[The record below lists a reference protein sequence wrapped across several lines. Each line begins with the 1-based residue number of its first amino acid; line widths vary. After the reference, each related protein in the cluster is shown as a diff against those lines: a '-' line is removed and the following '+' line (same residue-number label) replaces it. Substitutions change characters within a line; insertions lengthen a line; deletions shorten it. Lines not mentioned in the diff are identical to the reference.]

1 MINSSNKNC
10 VNSLLGGSCHQ
21 GTGAQTCLPD
31 RQGFTKN
38 FFVFLRA
45 FESLWH
51 FPNKYLCCRLLVLF
65 LIVFSSSCNKE
76 EQTLVLNEDFLTVA
90 DLLQYCQGSCDET
103 LDWEGNPA
111 WVKGH
116 ILNFNNDSIKNK
128 YYNDSSFLL
137 QDIRNGMLM
146 EIRVEENKYPVFE
159 KIWPADH
166 KNLFF
171 IKGTAKSIIASDNGE
186 CTKGVI
192 LSLIHPDDINFE

>member
-1 MINSSNKNC
+1 MINSSNKNY
-10 VNSLLGGSCHQ
+10 VNSLFSNSCHQ
-21 GTGAQTCLPD
+21 DTRTLS
-31 RQGFTKN
+31 FTKN
-38 FFVFLRA
+38 YFVFLRA
-45 FESLWH
+45 LEFSWH
-51 FPNKYLCCRLLVLF
+51 YLIKSISCELLILVL
-65 LIVFSSSCNKE
+65 IIFSSSCNKE